1 MNKKFT
7 TIFLSIGLIHGLLL
21 GVVYQTN
28 SEDVISTRSSKKYSR
43 EYFKV
48 ALRRPSPQA
57 NPITTPQKNVA
68 LIAQEVKASDEKESS
83 QKDNSLL
90 ESFALDRNQL
100 EAERSEF
107 KAELRAEIEKNKFYP
122 TVSKRLGQTGVVEVA
137 FTLLDDGHIINVRL
151 SRASLFERLNQSA
164 LEAVKK
170 VHKFKPIPRE
180 WGEASMDL
188 VVSLKFVTI

>member
-7 TIFLSIGLIHGLLL
+7 TILLLFGLLHGLLL
-21 GVVYQTN
+21 GVIYHPN
-28 SEDVISTRSSKKYSR
+28 SKDVFASRFSKNLKRGEFNLTLRKPRTLAMPKTISQKTT
-43 EYFKV
+43 V
-48 ALRRPSPQA
+48 
-57 NPITTPQKNVA
+57 PIAK
-68 LIAQEVKASDEKESS
+68 ESKASEEKMSS
-83 QKDNSLL
+83 VKDHSSI
-90 ESFALDRNQL
+90 ESFAIDQNQL
-100 EAERSEF
+100 DAERSQF

-122 TVSKRLGQTGVVEVA
+122 TVSRRLGQMGVVEVA

-151 SRASLFERLNQSA
+151 SRASFFERLNQSA

-180 WGEASMDL
+180 WGENKMDL